1 MKKKFLLFIFCI
13 CSSCNN
19 EPLEKKYRYW
29 SRNNDFESK
38 QELVRNFNRTIE
50 ERLADSLNY
59 PNFYFLKDQFKWVLN
74 QNILINRNSNK
85 AIILLMS
92 IGLDNQQ
99 DTMGSVNVISAER
112 LSDNWVINDKIDMT
126 FYYFTHS
133 YNEKLT
139 FDKITELSTK
149 RMINAGYMKS
159 SKEFD
164 HQFVDDNWNELFN
177 KE

>member
-1 MKKKFLLFIFCI
+1 M
-13 CSSCNN
+13 
-19 EPLEKKYRYW
+19 
-29 SRNNDFESK
+29 
-38 QELVRNFNRTIE
+38 
-50 ERLADSLNY
+50 
-59 PNFYFLKDQFKWVLN
+59 
-74 QNILINRNSNK
+74 
-85 AIILLMS
+85 LMS

-112 LSDNWVINDKIDMT
+112 LSDDWIINDKIDMT

-139 FDKITELSTK
+139 FEKITELSTK

-164 HQFVDDNWNELFN
+164 RQFVDDNWNELFN
-177 KE
+177 KK